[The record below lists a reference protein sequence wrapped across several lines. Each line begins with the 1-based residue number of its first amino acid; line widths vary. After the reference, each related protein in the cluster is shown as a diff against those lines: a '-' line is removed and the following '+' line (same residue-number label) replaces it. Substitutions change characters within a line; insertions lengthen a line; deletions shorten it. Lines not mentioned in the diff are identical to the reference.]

1 MRRRRTCAW
10 PCCNIAKPYKA
21 PHVQLHVDVHVG
33 TSNTRLLTFLVR
45 RETLPAFGQCFQ
57 GLPSMLCHQA
67 RSLQHT
73 HTAPQ
78 KKNLSPETNPGTPS
92 AYHVPQYIFEY
103 ILTKADK
110 KLRDDRTCMVSDCR
124 RQTMLNTATC
134 ATTSKLSLPQRH
146 QLRDMHAFTRAQCC
160 TWHKPA
166 TIRNRACPMRIKAS
180 PAAA

>member
-73 HTAPQ
+73 HTANQ
-78 KKNLSPETNPGTPS
+78 KKNLSPEKNPGTPS
-92 AYHVPQYIFEY
+92 AYHVPQNIFEY
-103 ILTKADK
+103 IPTKAAK
-110 KLRDDRTCMVSDCR
+110 
-124 RQTMLNTATC
+124 N
-134 ATTSKLSLPQRH
+134 
-146 QLRDMHAFTRAQCC
+146 
-160 TWHKPA
+160 
-166 TIRNRACPMRIKAS
+166 
-180 PAAA
+180 